1 MNRPHYFYTVAVDTE
16 TGKALQAF
24 MNECTD
30 ADNAARKWAEE
41 HGIETYYESPAG
53 MAGGIV
59 AVEFDNTIA
68 KEGWEKL
75 TSADGRVLFV
85 PEADSD
91 MEKEMY
97 SLPVVSE
104 TKLIGILGFK
114 QKVHKKDGKPM
125 PFTFGEETPV
135 VFLNNGKWYVDVPY
149 ECSAPGCRT
158 IAESKFERHKRSA
171 GTERKDDE

>member
-1 MNRPHYFYTVAVDTE
+1 MNRPHYYYAIAADTE

-24 MNECTD
+24 MDECFE
-30 ADNAARKWAEE
+30 AGNAAYKWAED

-91 MEKEMY
+91 LEKEMY

-104 TKLIGILGFK
+104 TKLIGILDFK
-114 QKVHKKDGKPM
+114 QKGHKKDGKPM

-149 ECSAPGCRT
+149 ECSAPGCRDIT
-158 IAESKFERHKRSA
+158 ESTFNRHRMSA
-171 GTERKDDE
+171 DRENDNE